1 MGDPRCYCPGAARP
15 DECGRVGAAV
25 RVLLPNGQGGRGTDV
40 LVGAANP
47 RGHSPLHALALSRT
61 ANGADDP
68 SETVRALGG
77 DLSLRPRIP
86 GGAGGPP
93 LPKPGPRRRKPPYE

>member
-68 SETVRALGG
+68 SETVRALGVTSRFAREFPVE
-77 DLSLRPRIP
+77 LAVRPSQIR
-86 GGAGGPP
+86 ASA
-93 LPKPGPRRRKPPYE
+93 